1 MGRGCRDGCS
11 CDGILGVYTH
21 AHESTLTQRE
31 IKEGQKDSQGKMGN
45 VTSEERGDCRAQQIL
60 KGN

>member
-1 MGRGCRDGCS
+1 MGAAVMAFLVCTRMH
-11 CDGILGVYTH
+11 T
-21 AHESTLTQRE
+21 RE